1 MGYPG
6 KVWRSFRPA
15 WGLHNGSHWSWKR
28 SCQKPLEM
36 LFRGLVRPSRTAFRD
51 AKAVKIA
58 STSPCKQN
66 PAYWNYFEVMFF
78 CCG

>member
-1 MGYPG
+1 
-6 KVWRSFRPA
+6 
-15 WGLHNGSHWSWKR
+15 
-28 SCQKPLEM
+28 M